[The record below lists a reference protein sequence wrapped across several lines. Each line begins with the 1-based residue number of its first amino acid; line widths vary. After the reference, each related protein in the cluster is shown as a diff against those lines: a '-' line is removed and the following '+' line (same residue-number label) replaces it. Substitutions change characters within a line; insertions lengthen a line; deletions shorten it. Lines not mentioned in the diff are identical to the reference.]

1 VEHGGGFR
9 WGQSV
14 GCFGI
19 DGRME
24 NGEALLFEAAGGLA
38 FRRAR
43 IWRVNE
49 TMGLF
54 ILDWQGFWN

>member
-1 VEHGGGFR
+1 MEHGGGFR

-24 NGEALLFEAAGGLA
+24 SGEALLFEAAGGLA
-38 FRRAR
+38 FR
-43 IWRVNE
+43 E
-49 TMGLF
+49 GPHLE
-54 ILDWQGFWN
+54 GE